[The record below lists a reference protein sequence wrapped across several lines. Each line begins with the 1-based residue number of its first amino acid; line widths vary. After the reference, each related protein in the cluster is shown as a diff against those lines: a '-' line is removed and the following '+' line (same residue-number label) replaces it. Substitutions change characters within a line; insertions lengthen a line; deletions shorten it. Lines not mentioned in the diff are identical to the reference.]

1 MAHLQEKRDLNIVS
15 PENLLDPA
23 PLYRHLL
30 EADPVHWADALQC
43 WFVMRHEDVAA
54 CFRDPRLS
62 ADRTKLFV
70 EHQLR
75 GEGTELLK
83 DYLYVAERQM
93 LMKDGAEHA
102 RLRRLASPG
111 FSAHA
116 IDSFLPAIR
125 KTVDALLDKVQG
137 QGRMDLV
144 AELSE
149 PLPSRVIMEIFAIP
163 EKDRE
168 DFQRWANILSE
179 FFGTPVGDV
188 KAAAMKAN
196 EAMVSI
202 FGYLKGI
209 VRQRRAAPGND
220 MLSVMIQSHE
230 EGKLDEDALTANAQL
245 ILTAGHVTTI
255 DQLSNGVYA
264 LLTNPQ
270 ELRKLKENP
279 GLIKSAVEEM
289 LRYSPAVPFIH
300 RIAVEDFE
308 LRGRSIKRGQM
319 VFLGMAAA
327 NRDASVFPEPDR
339 FNVARASNKHL
350 AFAFGPH
357 MCLGAT
363 LARRELEIALEALLK
378 RMPELRLDEERPP
391 RIKCNSL
398 VFRGFDA
405 LPVRW

>member
-15 PENLLDPA
+15 PENLLDPN

-30 EADPVHWADALQC
+30 EADPVHWAEALQC
-43 WFVMRHEDVAA
+43 WFVTRHEDVMA

-62 ADRTKLFV
+62 ADRTKVFV

-75 GEGTELLK
+75 GEGTEFLK

-102 RLRRLASPG
+102 RLRRMASPG
-111 FSAHA
+111 FSVQA
-116 IDSFLPAIR
+116 IDSWVPAIR
-125 KTVDALLDKVQG
+125 ETVDALLDKVQG
-137 QGRMDLV
+137 QGRMELV
-144 AELSE
+144 TELSE

-179 FFGTPVGDV
+179 FFGSPVGDV
-188 KAAAMKAN
+188 KAAAMRAN
-196 EAMVSI
+196 DAMVSI

-209 VRQRRAAPGND
+209 VRQRKAAPGSD
-220 MLSVMIQSHE
+220 MLSVMIQAN

-264 LLTNPQ
+264 LLTNPR
-270 ELRKLKENP
+270 ELRRLKENP
-279 GLIKSAVEEM
+279 GLIKSAVEEI

-300 RIAVEDFE
+300 RIAAEDLE
-308 LRGRSIKRGQM
+308 LRGKSIKRGQL

-327 NRDASVFPEPDR
+327 NRDAHVFPEPDR
-339 FNVARASNKHL
+339 FDVARENNRHL
-350 AFAFGPH
+350 SFAFGPH
-357 MCLGAT
+357 MCLGAS
-363 LARRELEIALEALLK
+363 LARRELELALEALLR